1 MNKVYK
7 LYTIGDCYVVLGAVN
22 INKRNPAEQAYNVV
36 KLAFDLVEIIKDVR
50 TKINFNDLN
59 MRIGVHTGTIM
70 GGIIGTD
77 IVRYDVFGSDVTIA
91 N

>member
-1 MNKVYK
+1 M
-7 LYTIGDCYVVLGAVN
+7 
-22 INKRNPAEQAYNVV
+22 
-36 KLAFDLVEIIKDVR
+36 AFDLVEIIKDVR